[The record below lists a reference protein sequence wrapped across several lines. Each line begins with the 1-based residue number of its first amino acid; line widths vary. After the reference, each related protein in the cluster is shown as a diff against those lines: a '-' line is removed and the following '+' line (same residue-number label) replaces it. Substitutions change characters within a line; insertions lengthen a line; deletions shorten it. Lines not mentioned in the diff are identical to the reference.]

1 MKRGNSEAGE
11 PLPINRRPRSITIIS
26 WLFIAAGSIGFL
38 YHISDFSTRSPSDYE
53 LLAVLLI
60 RLLAVVAGAWMLRG
74 ANWARWVLVVW
85 MAYHVVLSA
94 FHSATELALHSLLF
108 GTLACFLFLPKS
120 SAYFRH

>member
-1 MKRGNSEAGE
+1 M
-11 PLPINRRPRSITIIS
+11 NRRPRSITIIS

-38 YHISDFSTRSPSDYE
+38 YHISDLSSRSPYDYE

-85 MAYHVVLSA
+85 MAYHVVLSI
-94 FHSATELALHSLLF
+94 FHSLTEFALHSLLF
-108 GTLACFLFLPKS
+108 GTLACFLFRPNS